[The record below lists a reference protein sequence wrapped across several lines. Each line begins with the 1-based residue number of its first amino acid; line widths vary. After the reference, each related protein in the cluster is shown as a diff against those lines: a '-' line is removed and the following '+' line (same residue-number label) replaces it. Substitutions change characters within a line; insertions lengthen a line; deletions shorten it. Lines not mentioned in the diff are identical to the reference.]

1 MGDDLALGGVDD
13 SSGSSRSSYAGGSSA
28 LICFSTSRMTTM
40 MVVQVVSQADNAQ
53 SLSYRLRMQ
62 GRREIGAVN
71 MFKFVGPN
79 SLEIGNLNLQAS

>member
-1 MGDDLALGGVDD
+1 
-13 SSGSSRSSYAGGSSA
+13 
-28 LICFSTSRMTTM
+28 

-53 SLSYRLRMQ
+53 SLSYYRLRMQ
-62 GRREIGAVN
+62 GRREIGAVLN

>member
-1 MGDDLALGGVDD
+1 
-13 SSGSSRSSYAGGSSA
+13 
-28 LICFSTSRMTTM
+28 

>member
-1 MGDDLALGGVDD
+1 
-13 SSGSSRSSYAGGSSA
+13 
-28 LICFSTSRMTTM
+28 

-71 MFKFVGPN
+71 MFKLWVR
-79 SLEIGNLNLQAS
+79 IHWK